1 MYTSFLVR
9 HVEPLFIM
17 FYSKYNRT
25 KQKRK
30 VKSSRLSA
38 INYNTQ
44 YVADHRLFL
53 IRTALCNMLYRSKRT
68 ISTLC
73 ARY

>member
-1 MYTSFLVR
+1 MYTSLLVR
-9 HVEPLFIM
+9 HVKLLFIM

-30 VKSSRLSA
+30 VKLSRLSV

-44 YVADHRLFL
+44 YVADHKLFL
-53 IRTALCNMLYRSKRT
+53 IRTALYNMLYRSKRT

>member
-9 HVEPLFIM
+9 HVKLLFIA

-30 VKSSRLSA
+30 AKLSRLSA
-38 INYNTQ
+38 INCNTQ
-44 YVADHRLFL
+44 YVAGHKLFL
-53 IRTALCNMLYRSKRT
+53 IRTALYNMLYRSRRT

-73 ARY
+73 AKY